1 MRTFAMRVF
10 VGAYLAIIAV
20 ALYALF
26 VLILPTSTGA
36 DAGPF
41 VLIFAVF
48 LVLFVVATAAA
59 MFWQSAARRA
69 WFWPVAMLPGVAF
82 FLLNAPFLLYDLV
95 RPANVPGFPL
105 ALALAVTAA
114 ILLVAGVA
122 SALDARRGAPTTSVA
137 GSSWTRFAVVTV
149 VALTLGAILSSVGA
163 GAFSSSGGSFAETPT
178 KSTVLIVKDAKFV
191 GTIEAKPGEALGLFI
206 TNQDAFEHAFD
217 IDALNIHVRLPAKGT
232 AAVVVKANQAGAL
245 EYYCGVPGHKDA
257 GMVGELNV
265 R

>member
-10 VGAYLAIIAV
+10 VGAYLAIIAI
-20 ALYALF
+20 ALYVLF
-26 VLILPTSTGA
+26 VLVLPNSASSGG
-36 DAGPF
+36 GPF
-41 VLIFAVF
+41 VVIFAVF

-59 MFWQSAARRA
+59 MFWPSAARRA

-105 ALALAVTAA
+105 ALAITVTAA

-122 SALDARRGAPTTSVA
+122 SALDARRGAPTASVTR
-137 GSSWTRFAVVTV
+137 SPWTRFAVVAV
-149 VALTLGAILSSVGA
+149 VALTLGAILSSAGA
-163 GAFSSSGGSFAETPT
+163 GLFTSLGGSFAETPT

-191 GTIEAKPGEALGLFI
+191 GSIEAKPGEALGLFV
-206 TNQDAFEHAFD
+206 TNQDAFDHSFD

-232 AAVVVKANQAGAL
+232 AAVVLKANQAGAL
-245 EYYCGVPGHKDA
+245 EYYCGVPGHKAA